1 MRNRPVLGRSAAV
14 PILVAVVA
22 VIAVIGI
29 AWSSVAPKVTPGPSI
44 GASLPAGVA
53 TVMPSVATAGATVIA
68 SATPTP
74 GAAGTP
80 TPSATAVAP
89 LPTCPAEDEQF
100 PVGYGA
106 FHTYAQLCRLV
117 VAAAMAHPDIARLS
131 VIGKSYEGR
140 DIFAME
146 ISTHIDDGTRPPGV
160 LFDGLTHGLEHLS
173 LEMPIAIMGW
183 LLDGYGND
191 PEITR
196 LVRTRAIFI
205 VFDVNPDGA
214 AFDIS
219 GGRFHE
225 WRKNRQPGPGGA
237 IGTDLN
243 RNYDDHWGCCGLVS
257 SVPGNGYY
265 RGPAPFSAPETR
277 AVRSFIERLVGPDGT
292 QQIRAALTF
301 HDSGRLI
308 LWPYGYTTSAIPR
321 DMSADDHAVFVAL
334 GRAMAKRNGYT
345 AEQASALYVDSGTER
360 DWDYAAQGIFAFT
373 VELGTGTY
381 QRSAAV
387 AAELARNRTAVLS
400 FIDAAGCPYAAIGQA
415 SRCA

>member
-1 MRNRPVLGRSAAV
+1 MLVAA
-14 PILVAVVA
+14 VAVV
-22 VIAVIGI
+22 VIGA
-29 AWSSVAPKVTPGPSI
+29 AWSALAPKASPGSSVEATIRAAIASVGPSAATPLATTMATSTPTE
-44 GASLPAGVA
+44 GPTEALSASAPAG
-53 TVMPSVATAGATVIA
+53 
-68 SATPTP
+68 
-74 GAAGTP
+74 AA
-80 TPSATAVAP
+80 

-146 ISTHIDDGTRPPGV
+146 ISTHLDDGTRPPGV

-257 SVPGNGYY
+257 SAPGNGYY
-265 RGPAPFSAPETR
+265 RGPAPFSAPETQ
-277 AVRSFIERLVGPDGT
+277 AVRNYIERLVGPDGT

-360 DWDYAAQGIFAFT
+360 DWDFAAQGIFAFT